1 MSLSRQFCTVYL
13 TLSPSPSPLAPYCKY
28 RKIKC
33 ISIGIY
39 KLCPK
44 KPFCNPCTTLCWAM
58 PNARGNKHLA
68 TRTLFINYC
77 IQYNVVR
84 AYMIL
89 KRSWTIIALSPR
101 TLTFYFWSNIELA
114 GHECSFMPQITNYKD
129 KIMNEKFLDLF

>member
-44 KPFCNPCTTLCWAM
+44 KPFCNPCRTLCWAV
-58 PNARGNKHLA
+58 PSARGNKHLA
-68 TRTLFINYC
+68 DTLYKA
-77 IQYNVVR
+77 VR
-84 AYMIL
+84 VYSKQMIL
-89 KRSWTIIALSPR
+89 ENES
-101 TLTFYFWSNIELA
+101 FYYF
-114 GHECSFMPQITNYKD
+114 
-129 KIMNEKFLDLF
+129 